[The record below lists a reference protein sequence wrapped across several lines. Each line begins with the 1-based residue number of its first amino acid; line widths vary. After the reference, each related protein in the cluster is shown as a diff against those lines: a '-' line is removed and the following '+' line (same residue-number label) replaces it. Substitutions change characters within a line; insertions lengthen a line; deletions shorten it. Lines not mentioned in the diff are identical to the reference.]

1 MKIVSLFIKRLFD
14 IISSG
19 ILIILLTPVWV
30 IIAILIKKDSEGPIL
45 FKQGRRT
52 KDGKIFQMYKFRSM
66 VVNAEKM
73 GTGLFNYEN
82 DPRVTKI
89 GRKLRDS
96 SLDEL
101 PQLFNIFK
109 GDMTVV
115 GPRPC
120 VTYELGDF
128 DTLNKK
134 YKKRFQVKAGLTGLA
149 QIKGRND
156 ISWDEKVTYDNE
168 YVDMFNKFGFLA
180 DIIIGIESVFKAFK
194 HNNIYE
200 NKIDDSMNDEESARA
215 ENAIVLVISI
225 FLYGF
230 IGVITLI
237 GITNIFN
244 TITTNMNLRKKEF
257 AMLKSIGMTK
267 KEFNR
272 MIRLESIFYGLKSLI
287 VGIPIGTILS
297 YGMYTVFRNNMEM
310 EYVLPYKSI
319 VMSIVFV
326 AVIIGIIM
334 KYSMS
339 KINKQ
344 NVIETIR
351 NDNI

>member
-66 VVNAEKM
+66 VVKAEKM

-168 YVDMFNKFGFLA
+168 YVDMFNKVGFLA

-200 NKIDDSMNDEESARA
+200 NKIDDSMNDEESAKA
-215 ENAIVLVISI
+215 EEEEI
-225 FLYGF
+225 
-230 IGVITLI
+230 
-237 GITNIFN
+237 
-244 TITTNMNLRKKEF
+244 
-257 AMLKSIGMTK
+257 
-267 KEFNR
+267 
-272 MIRLESIFYGLKSLI
+272 IRLAH
-287 VGIPIGTILS
+287 
-297 YGMYTVFRNNMEM
+297 
-310 EYVLPYKSI
+310 LP
-319 VMSIVFV
+319 
-326 AVIIGIIM
+326 
-334 KYSMS
+334 
-339 KINKQ
+339 
-344 NVIETIR
+344 
-351 NDNI
+351 D

>member
-19 ILIILLTPVWV
+19 VLIILLTPVWV

-200 NKIDDSMNDEESARA
+200 NKIDDSMNDEESARV
-215 ENAIVLVISI
+215 EEEEI
-225 FLYGF
+225 
-230 IGVITLI
+230 
-237 GITNIFN
+237 
-244 TITTNMNLRKKEF
+244 
-257 AMLKSIGMTK
+257 
-267 KEFNR
+267 
-272 MIRLESIFYGLKSLI
+272 IRLAH
-287 VGIPIGTILS
+287 
-297 YGMYTVFRNNMEM
+297 
-310 EYVLPYKSI
+310 LP
-319 VMSIVFV
+319 
-326 AVIIGIIM
+326 
-334 KYSMS
+334 
-339 KINKQ
+339 
-344 NVIETIR
+344 
-351 NDNI
+351 D